1 MFPAKRHE
9 ADCMKKLLKSVVFG
23 ALATLTVAA
32 PALAHPHV
40 WVTMKSEVVY
50 AADGSVTGVR
60 HAWTFDEMF
69 STFAVQGIETKKKGV
84 FTREELKPLAE
95 VNVTSLKD
103 FEYFNYAKLNGK
115 KAAFVDP
122 TDYWLDYKDSALTL
136 NFLLPL
142 QSPQKAQN
150 FELEIYDP
158 SYFVDFTFAEKDPVA
173 LVSTPAQVALAG
185 TAAQCKLAVG
195 RPNDATPAQSQRLG
209 ESFFSQLGQ
218 GSTFGAQFA
227 NRITVKCP

>member
-1 MFPAKRHE
+1 MFAAKRHE
-9 ADCMKKLLKSVVFG
+9 ADRMRKPLYSCVFG
-23 ALATLTVAA
+23 ALASLALA
-32 PALAHPHV
+32 SPALAHPHV

-95 VNVTSLKD
+95 VNVTSLKEY
-103 FEYFNYAKLNGK
+103 EYFNYAKVNGK

-122 TDYWLDYKDSALTL
+122 TDYWLDFKDSALTL

-173 LVSTPAQVALAG
+173 LVGTPAQIALAG
-185 TAAQCKLAVG
+185 AAAQCKLAVA
-195 RPNDATPAQSQRLG
+195 RPNDGTPAQSQRLS

-218 GSTFGAQFA
+218 GSAFGAQFA